1 MRYLICIVFLLV
13 VEGKLLAQTDSLLIK
28 LQEASQKYDAVG
40 LAFAVVKED
49 SVIYDG
55 AVGFQSLETKKP
67 LSSQLS
73 LFRIA
78 SISKSFTAT
87 ALMQLVENGQ
97 ISLDDDVGDLLGF
110 AVRNPNY
117 IDHVITLRM
126 LLSHTSSLS
135 DSNGYFDVHVID
147 PQKNNNWKKG
157 FSNNKPGSTYDYCNL
172 NYNLAGA
179 ILENVT
185 GVRFDN
191 YIKNKI
197 LNPLQLSGGYCVDS
211 LRNEDLTVLYNY
223 DSISDSF
230 IAQKEA
236 YNPRRKEIEN
246 YILGI
251 STPIFSPTGGMK
263 ISIMDLAKYMRMHMN
278 YGEVDGVRLLSNK
291 SSKLMQTK
299 YSDIESYG
307 LGLRLENKFIDDKI
321 LVGHT
326 GSAYGLYS
334 AMFFSPED
342 KVGIVIVTNGCKVEY
357 HDGQVALLKVVAN
370 LLYQYLLE

>member
-1 MRYLICIVFLLV
+1 MRYIICLVFLLV
-13 VEGKLLAQTDSLLIK
+13 LEGELLAQTDSLLIK
-28 LQEASQKYDAVG
+28 IQEASEKYDAVG
-40 LAFAVVKED
+40 LAFAVVKD
-49 SVIYDG
+49 DGVIYDG

-67 LSSQLS
+67 LSSELS

-87 ALMQLVENGQ
+87 ALMQLVEKGD
-97 ISLDDDVGDLLGF
+97 ISLDDDVGNLLGF
-110 AVRNPNY
+110 PVRNPY
-117 IDHVITLRM
+117 YTDHIITVRM

-135 DSNGYFDVHVID
+135 DSNGYFDITVIN

-157 FSNNKPGSTYDYCNL
+157 FSKNMPGSTYDYCNL
-172 NYNLAGA
+172 NYNLLGA

-191 YIKNKI
+191 YIKDKI

-211 LRNEDLTVLYNY
+211 LRTEDLAVLYNY
-223 DSISDSF
+223 DPISHLF
-230 IAQKEA
+230 IAQEEA

-246 YILGI
+246 YILGV
-251 STPIFSPTGGMK
+251 STPVFSPTGGMK
-263 ISIMDLAKYMRMHMN
+263 ISVMDLAKYMRMHMN
-278 YGEVDGVRLLSNK
+278 YGQVDGVRLLSNK

-307 LGLRLENKFIDDKI
+307 LGLKLEDKFIDDEI

-334 AMFFSPED
+334 AMFFSPAD
-342 KVGIVIVTNGCKVEY
+342 KVGIVIVTNGCQVEY
-357 HDGQVALLKVVAN
+357 HDGQVALLKTVAN
-370 LLYQYLLE
+370 LLYKDLLE